1 MTSID
6 LTLDSEY
13 KAAHQGAVMFDSSR
27 SGLFRLTGDTRI
39 DLVDRLS
46 TNEITSLQPG
56 QGAATILTTHQARI
70 IDRVIVYIRD
80 QDLLLL
86 TSPGAKQVVANWFKS
101 NIFFNDDVQVY
112 DLSDELEIFS
122 LYGTQAGD
130 VLSKLV
136 DKDVL
141 SMQMNEWGQTSDGL
155 IYTRTDPVAGNG
167 FHLLA
172 EADLLS
178 TNLQAAMGA
187 GAILI
192 GEQAMELLRIESGL
206 PGYETELSNDY
217 IPLEVGLWEDVSFS
231 KGCYLGQEII
241 ARMESRQKLAKKMV
255 GLQSNAPLKIRGK
268 ITTKGSSIGRVT
280 SATVDPNGK
289 GLGIGFVKPDYALDG
304 TKVSIG
310 TEPSVEAEILTLG

>member
-13 KAAHQGAVMFDSSR
+13 RAAHQGAVMFDSSR
-27 SGLFRLTGDTRI
+27 SGLLRLTGETRI

-46 TNEITSLQPG
+46 TNEITTLQTG

-86 TSPGAKQVVANWFKS
+86 TSPGAKQVVVDWFKS

-112 DLSDELEIFS
+112 DLSEEQDIFS

-136 DKDVL
+136 DTDVL
-141 SMQMNEWGQTSDGL
+141 GMQLHEWGQTSDDL
-155 IYTRTDPVAGNG
+155 IYTRTDPIAGNG

-178 TNLQAAMGA
+178 TYRQAAIGA

-192 GEQAMELLRIESGL
+192 GEQTMELLRIESGL

-255 GLQSNAPLKIRGK
+255 GLRASAPLEIGGK
-268 ITTKGSSIGRVT
+268 ITVNGSSIGKVT
-280 SATVDPNGK
+280 SAVVDPNGK
-289 GLGIGFVKPDYALDG
+289 GLGLGFVKPDYALDG
-304 TKVSIG
+304 TKVNIG
-310 TEPSVEAEILTLG
+310 TDSLIDAVVIII